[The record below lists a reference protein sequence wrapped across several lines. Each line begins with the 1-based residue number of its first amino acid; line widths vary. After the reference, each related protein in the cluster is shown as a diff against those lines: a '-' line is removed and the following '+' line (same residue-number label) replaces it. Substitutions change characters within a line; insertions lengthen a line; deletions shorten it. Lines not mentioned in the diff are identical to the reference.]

1 MALPCDAADVKADN
15 DGRVLHAGREVNFQ
29 EESDDIAAKVKVVHG
44 SSSAKELLVLFLLV
58 WTLATVKRQAHN
70 DIL

>member
-1 MALPCDAADVKADN
+1 MALPCDAADVKADS

-44 SSSAKELLVLFLLV
+44 SSSAEELLVLFLLV
-58 WTLATVKRQAHN
+58 WTLATVK
-70 DIL
+70 